1 MKAFINPDFF
11 RNIRGR
17 MIATL
22 AAIVAALLPQS
33 PALCT
38 RRVWLTLGGMAAIS
52 LPNPTSAA
60 SGPISDGVRTR
71 SGLMYMDFK
80 EGSGSTPRFGQLLR
94 FHYVGYAPNP
104 QKKTLVSFDSS
115 YDRRSAYLVKHGN
128 GFTCQGIEEALHT
141 MRVGGRRRVVLPPA
155 LGYTAD
161 KGPMPP
167 GAGARSKLFDA
178 VTAGEPLIFDL
189 ELVSIMDDLL
199 DRGDYDDLVRLRSLA
214 TLDQAQAS
222 CDGCESRGSARR
234 MWTIS
239 RRAFSRT

>member
-1 MKAFINPDFF
+1 
-11 RNIRGR
+11 
-17 MIATL
+17 MIATM

-38 RRVWLTLGGMAAIS
+38 RRVWLTLGGMAAIA

-71 SGLMYMDFK
+71 SGLLYMDFK

-94 FHYVGYAPNP
+94 FHYVGYAPNT
-104 QKKTLVSFDSS
+104 QKRTLVSFDSS

-214 TLDQAQAS
+214 TFALTQAS

-239 RRAFSRT
+239 RRALSRTGSKVEP